1 MRDADPFAEPE
12 AYASL
17 RREAT
22 ALCAAVEP
30 MAGEADE
37 AETLHAGMAAALR
50 ESGLARA
57 TVPAAYGGRSESVD
71 PRAVTTVREVLMGT
85 SAHLDSLFGMQ
96 GVGSHALGVAG
107 SPELREQWLPRV
119 AALEALAALALTEP
133 GTGSD
138 LRNVSTT
145 IRDVGDRL
153 VVDGVKAFI
162 TNAGAAAFYTIL
174 GREGDEYSLVLVPAD
189 ADGLRVVSGPS
200 LIAPHI
206 LGEVRLGAVEVDAS
220 HRIGPPGAGFKL
232 ALATLAV
239 FRVSVAG
246 AAVGL
251 AAAALEEATRHA
263 MTREQFGAPLAK
275 LGGVSQM
282 LARSWVDV
290 EAARAITYR
299 AAAAARVDP
308 EGALHLSSIAKV
320 AATEAAGEVVDRC
333 VQVMGRFGLVRG
345 SKIERLYRNAR
356 PMRIYEG
363 STEVIL
369 DSLAR
374 RLQREVAGR
383 GS

>member
-1 MRDADPFAEPE
+1 MVDRKSVRDADPFAEPE

-30 MAGEADE
+30 MADEADE

-162 TNAGAAAFYTIL
+162 TNAGAAAARPTAAPATETRNTASVARASLNPAPGGPMRWLASTSTAPSRTSPRMWGAISD
-174 GREGDEYSLVLVPAD
+174 GPETTRSPSASAGTSTSEYS
-189 ADGLRVVSGPS
+189 SPS
-200 LIAPHI
+200 RP
-206 LGEVRLGAVEVDAS
+206 
-220 HRIGPPGAGFKL
+220 RI
-232 ALATLAV
+232 V
-239 FRVSVAG
+239 
-246 AAVGL
+246 
-251 AAAALEEATRHA
+251 
-263 MTREQFGAPLAK
+263 
-275 LGGVSQM
+275 
-282 LARSWVDV
+282 
-290 EAARAITYR
+290 
-299 AAAAARVDP
+299 
-308 EGALHLSSIAKV
+308 
-320 AATEAAGEVVDRC
+320 
-333 VQVMGRFGLVRG
+333 
-345 SKIERLYRNAR
+345 
-356 PMRIYEG
+356 
-363 STEVIL
+363 
-369 DSLAR
+369 
-374 RLQREVAGR
+374 
-383 GS
+383 